1 MGESV
6 KTIEIVRFARH
17 TADTHSAKFVL
28 KKVRARKSIG
38 ATQPSIDVETVKP
51 YECQPDVRETTLPH
65 TTSKTWAL
73 RAGEPFR
80 YLGFHI
86 PLGQRCSDRMPK
98 FSTFMIGAESEV
110 AHIRPALLWPC
121 CTSEAKPFL
130 VKQIPLTD
138 QGNRPSI
145 TAVFGAVTASP
156 SVLGLGIS

>member
-1 MGESV
+1 MNVS
-6 KTIEIVRFARH
+6 RMSARR
-17 TADTHSAKFVL
+17 HS
-28 KKVRARKSIG
+28 
-38 ATQPSIDVETVKP
+38 
-51 YECQPDVRETTLPH
+51 H

-156 SVLGLGIS
+156 SVLWSRNSVTLGTDPFRVLTPLSQSRPLQFGAAIRGMRIV